1 MDSVFSWFMAV
12 VLMNVGIVLVYREYL
27 IEKKQYEE
35 ENDRFFRK
43 HDRK

>member
-1 MDSVFSWFMAV
+1 MDSVYSWFMAV
-12 VLMNVGIVLVYREYL
+12 ILSNVGVILLVREYL

-35 ENDRFFRK
+35 ENDSFFKK

>member
-12 VLMNVGIVLVYREYL
+12 ILANVGLVLLVREYL

-35 ENDRFFRK
+35 ENDRFFK
-43 HDRK
+43 NHDKK

>member
-1 MDSVFSWFMAV
+1 MDSVFSWFVAV
-12 VLMNVGIVLVYREYL
+12 ILANVGLVLLYREYL

-35 ENDRFFRK
+35 ENDRFFDK

>member
-1 MDSVFSWFMAV
+1 MDSVFSWFIAAI
-12 VLMNVGIVLVYREYL
+12 LSNVGLVLLYREYL

-35 ENDRFFRK
+35 ENDRFFKK